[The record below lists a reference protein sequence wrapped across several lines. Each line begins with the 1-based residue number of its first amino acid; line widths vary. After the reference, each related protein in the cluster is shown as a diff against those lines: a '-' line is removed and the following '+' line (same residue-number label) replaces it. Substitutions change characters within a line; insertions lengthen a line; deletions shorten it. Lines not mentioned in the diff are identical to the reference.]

1 VDEVF
6 VNFLKSRSETRPAA
20 SQQKK
25 ASELF
30 FESLIP
36 EFEKLSV
43 QQQRD
48 FKLENL
54 SSLDRRLQ
62 KYNL

>member
-36 EFEKLSV
+36 EFEKSPV
-43 QQQRD
+43 QEQRD
-48 FKLENL
+48 REQARKPGE
-54 SSLDRRLQ
+54 
-62 KYNL
+62 